1 MDILAP
7 HSTRQAYISS
17 CQGDSANGRTVAP
30 LNLGRGEPTMTNNN
44 ALAKLND
51 YAAKYINARSA
62 RRELGYKAKFLELR
76 SMVAAVC
83 PDANF
88 YEIEDAYAKLYGNP
102 RKTCPGAPFSKDAR
116 NAVYSVL
123 KQIDATPK
131 SAFELYMRDCDELNV
146 PIYERLDSN
155 STSFRKVREFLSDA
169 AHDGVI
175 KETRIMNNGRL
186 AIRLYSI

>member
-1 MDILAP
+1 
-7 HSTRQAYISS
+7 
-17 CQGDSANGRTVAP
+17 
-30 LNLGRGEPTMTNNN
+30 MTNNN

-51 YAAKYINARSA
+51 YASKYVNARAA
-62 RRELGYKAKFLELR
+62 RRDIGYKAKFLELR
-76 SMVAAVC
+76 GMVAAVC
-83 PDANF
+83 PNANF
-88 YEIEDAYAKLYGNP
+88 EEIEKVYAALYGNP
-102 RKTCPGAPFSKDAR
+102 RKTYPGAPFSKDAR

-131 SAFELYMRDCDELNV
+131 SAFELYTRDCNELNV

-175 KETRIMNNGRL
+175 KETRIMNNGRI
-186 AIRLYSI
+186 AIRLYSTL

>member
-1 MDILAP
+1 MA
-7 HSTRQAYISS
+7 
-17 CQGDSANGRTVAP
+17 
-30 LNLGRGEPTMTNNN
+30 NNN

-51 YAAKYINARSA
+51 YAVKYINARSA
-62 RRELGYKAKFLELR
+62 RRDIGYKAKFLELR

-88 YEIEDAYAKLYGNP
+88 YEIEDAYTKLYGNP
-102 RKTCPGAPFSKDAR
+102 RKTCPGSPFSKDAR

-131 SAFELYMRDCDELNV
+131 SAFELYTRDCDELNV

-169 AHDGVI
+169 AHDDVI

>member
-1 MDILAP
+1 
-7 HSTRQAYISS
+7 
-17 CQGDSANGRTVAP
+17 
-30 LNLGRGEPTMTNNN
+30 MTNNN

-51 YAAKYINARSA
+51 YAAKYITARSV
-62 RRELGYKAKFLELR
+62 RRDLGYKAKFLELR

-88 YEIEDAYAKLYGNP
+88 EKIEDAYAALYGNP
-102 RKTCPGAPFSKDAR
+102 RKTCPGAPFSKDTR

-123 KQIDATPK
+123 KQIDATPR

-146 PIYERLDSN
+146 PLYERLDAN
-155 STSFRKVREFLSDA
+155 STAFRKVREFLSDA
-169 AHDGVI
+169 AHDDVI

>member
-1 MDILAP
+1 
-7 HSTRQAYISS
+7 
-17 CQGDSANGRTVAP
+17 
-30 LNLGRGEPTMTNNN
+30 MTNDN

-62 RRELGYKAKFLELR
+62 SRELGYKAKFLELR

-83 PDANF
+83 PNANF
-88 YEIEDAYAKLYGNP
+88 EEIEDAYAKLYGNP

-131 SAFELYMRDCDELNV
+131 SAFELYTRDCDELNV

-155 STSFRKVREFLSDA
+155 STSFRKVREFLSNA
-169 AHDGVI
+169 AHDDVI
-175 KETRIMNNGRL
+175 KETRIMNNGRI